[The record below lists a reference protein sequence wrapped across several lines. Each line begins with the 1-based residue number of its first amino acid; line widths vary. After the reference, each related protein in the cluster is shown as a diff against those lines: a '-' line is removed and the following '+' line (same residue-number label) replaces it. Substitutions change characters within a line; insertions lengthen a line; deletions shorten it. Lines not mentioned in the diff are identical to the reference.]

1 MTLIPKPLKNTAGTR
16 ESLRWRWT
24 QGGLKREGRDSLDFL
39 ETVLGVAC
47 CRSRSSEGVCF
58 CLLACLLAL
67 SLYVDV
73 AEAEGGAERSGRKID
88 VVAVPAWETGGAPP
102 LAPRK

>member
-1 MTLIPKPLKNTAGTR
+1 
-16 ESLRWRWT
+16 
-24 QGGLKREGRDSLDFL
+24 LKREGRDSLDFL

-88 VVAVPAWETGGAPP
+88 VVAVPAWEQGGRRHWHPENRHP
-102 LAPRK
+102 SLLDRIPRTLLQVVASSR